1 MAPVDVQLP
10 MFDNPTS
17 PPFPYYYEEEKDSRM
32 RCCVAALVVALF
44 VPVVVIIFLVLKL
57 VQLSQEYSLVQ
68 H

>member
-1 MAPVDVQLP
+1 MAPLEVQLP
-10 MFDNPTS
+10 MFEHPTS
-17 PPFPYYYEEEKDSRM
+17 SLIPYYEEEKDSRM